1 MKKMILLTIGVL
13 ILTGCSLKMTPSDKV
28 EALLNKYV
36 SNDTEIMKE
45 LDSYIK
51 EQELTDTQ
59 KEKYKDIVKNEYSTM
74 KYDIKDEKIDDET
87 ALVTVDI
94 TVKDLYKASE
104 EASLYLQ
111 ENPQEFYTDGE
122 YDKEKF
128 VDYKL
133 KAMEKTKDTVDYTI
147 DFTLTKIKNKWVI
160 DDLNNET
167 LEKIHGIY
175 NYEVAK

>member
-1 MKKMILLTIGVL
+1 
-13 ILTGCSLKMTPSDKV
+13 
-28 EALLNKYV
+28 
-36 SNDTEIMKE
+36 
-45 LDSYIK
+45 
-51 EQELTDTQ
+51 
-59 KEKYKDIVKNEYSTM
+59 M

-133 KAMEKTKDTVDYTI
+133 KAMEKAKDTVDYTI

>member
-1 MKKMILLTIGVL
+1 
-13 ILTGCSLKMTPSDKV
+13 MTPSDKV

-133 KAMEKTKDTVDYTI
+133 KAMEKAKDTVDYTI